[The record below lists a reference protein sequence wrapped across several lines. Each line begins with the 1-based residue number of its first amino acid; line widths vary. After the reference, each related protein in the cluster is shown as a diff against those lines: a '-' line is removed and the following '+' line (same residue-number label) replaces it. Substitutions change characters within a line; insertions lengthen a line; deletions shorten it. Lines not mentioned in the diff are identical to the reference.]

1 MVRACRPFSR
11 SARPF
16 HAAGYF
22 FSFFSAFSTK
32 FSTHLRTTSLISL
45 PSWAQ
50 AILNLLWSSSGSFML
65 KCFIW

>member
-1 MVRACRPFSR
+1 
-11 SARPF
+11 
-16 HAAGYF
+16 
-22 FSFFSAFSTK
+22 
-32 FSTHLRTTSLISL
+32 L